1 MTTLGI
7 LIAIALLLLVA
18 YRIAFE
24 PWMARWGATEIEA
37 TRTFPGDELWPNPTR
52 VETRALTIG
61 APVSRVWAWLNQI
74 GQDRGGFYSYSV
86 LENLFGAH
94 IRNADRILPNVP
106 PLQAGARLWYTPRE
120 AFGGTGYSE
129 IVRVDPARMI
139 VLVGHS
145 GKNPAPN
152 GTWSFFLEP
161 IGQAETR
168 LVTRGLGG
176 NSRQPVLQR
185 LFERF
190 IMAPTH
196 FVMERRMLLG
206 VKERAEGQRT
216 SSAQDLVEVTPWLVA
231 IALTVAGAIGAMLA
245 VEPGWWLA
253 VFAAGASGLLV
264 LPLLR
269 PPAVLS
275 IAWVLLGAAAAV
287 VAL

>member
-1 MTTLGI
+1 
-7 LIAIALLLLVA
+7 
-18 YRIAFE
+18 
-24 PWMARWGATEIEA
+24 
-37 TRTFPGDELWPNPTR
+37 
-52 VETRALTIG
+52 
-61 APVSRVWAWLNQI
+61 
-74 GQDRGGFYSYSV
+74 
-86 LENLFGAH
+86 
-94 IRNADRILPNVP
+94 
-106 PLQAGARLWYTPRE
+106 
-120 AFGGTGYSE
+120 
-129 IVRVDPARMI
+129 MI

>member
-18 YRIAFE
+18 YHIAFE

-37 TRTFPGDELWPNPTR
+37 ARTFPGDELWPNPNR
-52 VETRALTIG
+52 VETRAVTIG
-61 APVSRVWAWLNQI
+61 APVSRVWAWLSQI

-94 IRNADRILPNVP
+94 IRNADRILPDLP

-129 IVRVDPARMI
+129 IVRVDPARMV

-145 GKNPAPN
+145 GRNPTPN

-168 LVTRGLGG
+168 LLTRGLGG
-176 NSRQPVLQR
+176 NSSQAVLQR
-185 LFERF
+185 PFERF
-190 IMAPTH
+190 IMAPIH

-206 VKERAEGQRT
+206 IKERAEGQRT
-216 SSAQDLVEVTPWLVA
+216 SSTHDLVEVTPWFAAMVLA
-231 IALTVAGAIGAMLA
+231 VAGAIGTILA
-245 VEPGWWLA
+245 GEIG
-253 VFAAGASGLLV
+253 GGGLLSSRPV
-264 LPLLR
+264 RRVFLAYRCYGHPPCCPLR
-269 PPAVLS
+269 GYF
-275 IAWVLLGAAAAV
+275 LGPRQ
-287 VAL
+287 L